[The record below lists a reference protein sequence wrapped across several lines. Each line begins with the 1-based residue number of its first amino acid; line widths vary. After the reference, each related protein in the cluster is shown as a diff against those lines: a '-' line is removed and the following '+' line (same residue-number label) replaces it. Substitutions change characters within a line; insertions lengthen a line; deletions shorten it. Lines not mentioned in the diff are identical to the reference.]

1 MRHVRKSPRI
11 NVRFDNLEEMD
22 SIELRANQEGLTL
35 QNWIRRLAR
44 RELAH
49 SNYEE
54 AREQF

>member
-11 NVRFDNLEEMD
+11 NVRFDDLEEMD

-44 RELAH
+44 RELV
-49 SNYEE
+49 
-54 AREQF
+54 